1 MDDIVI
7 KGVKTHNL
15 KNIDLVLPR
24 GKMIVF
30 TGLSGS
36 GKSSLAFDTL
46 YAEGQRRYVESLS
59 TYARQFLELM
69 PRPDVESIY
78 GLSPA
83 IAIDQKGV
91 GHNPRSTVGTVTEI
105 ADYLRLLMA
114 RLGVPYCPTHHVALR
129 MDSIASIVD
138 QILELPAD
146 TRIMVV
152 AQVAINKVGDFSLYF
167 TDALAKGYSRFRI
180 DGKAETLSEVKSLD
194 DGKPHSVEVVVDRLK
209 AQRDNRTR
217 LSESCQT
224 ASTLSDSR
232 IIVRGW
238 DDPKIEM
245 SFSTRYS
252 CPQCDFTVGK
262 LEPAMFSPNSPS
274 GCCPACQGTGKGSAF
289 DLKKIVSMPMLS
301 LESGAIQGWDARNA
315 KNYKRLKLL
324 SAATGVSLVTP
335 WHLLPEDSK
344 KCVLW
349 GNDQSRNLTPPFIGV
364 FNEITA
370 LWDNPATSDYLR
382 EGLKGFRSEVDC
394 PKCHGARLRPEATCV
409 YVGDGEARY
418 TITDLGKL
426 SIKELE
432 EVFKTL
438 VFSPSRKDIA
448 ERVCGEICNR
458 LLFLCRVGLGYLS
471 LDRRTDSL
479 SGGEAQRTRLAGQIG
494 SGLTGVM
501 YVLDEPSIGLHQ
513 RDNDKLLE
521 SLKELRDLGN
531 TLIVVEHDEDAIR
544 SADFVVDLGPGA
556 GELGGEV
563 MAMGTPEEIMHN
575 PRSLTGQYLS
585 GAKRIAVPTRNES
598 KPAEWLSLCGAT
610 GHNLKAVDLRLP
622 LGKMVTVSGVS
633 GSGKSSL
640 VIDTLYA
647 ALQAKLN
654 GAKTDPLPFASLDN
668 VEALDKVVMV
678 DQTPIGRT
686 PRSNP
691 ATYTGLFTMIRE
703 VFGQT
708 QIARERGYT
717 AGRFSF
723 NVKGGRCEACQ
734 GDGLVKMEM
743 HFLPDVYVPCETCH
757 GKRYNRE
764 TLEVKY
770 KGLDISEVL
779 NLTVSQAL
787 EVFESYPRILRIL
800 KALEAVG
807 LGYIRLGQ
815 SATTFSGGEAQRV
828 KLATELA
835 RPDTGR
841 TLFILDEP
849 TTGLHFED
857 IAQLLGVLR
866 RLVKL
871 GNTIL
876 VIEHNLDMIRASDW
890 VIDMGPDGGDA
901 GGEILFEGVPQDLAT
916 SKGSSATAPYLRR
929 LVAQD
934 KKRQKEQK
942 EKSKG

>member
-1 MDDIVI
+1 M
-7 KGVKTHNL
+7 
-15 KNIDLVLPR
+15 
-24 GKMIVF
+24 
-30 TGLSGS
+30 
-36 GKSSLAFDTL
+36 
-46 YAEGQRRYVESLS
+46 
-59 TYARQFLELM
+59 
-69 PRPDVESIY
+69 
-78 GLSPA
+78 
-83 IAIDQKGV
+83 
-91 GHNPRSTVGTVTEI
+91 
-105 ADYLRLLMA
+105 
-114 RLGVPYCPTHHVALR
+114 
-129 MDSIASIVD
+129 
-138 QILELPAD
+138 
-146 TRIMVV
+146 
-152 AQVAINKVGDFSLYF
+152 
-167 TDALAKGYSRFRI
+167 
-180 DGKAETLSEVKSLD
+180 
-194 DGKPHSVEVVVDRLK
+194 
-209 AQRDNRTR
+209 
-217 LSESCQT
+217 
-224 ASTLSDSR
+224 
-232 IIVRGW
+232 
-238 DDPKIEM
+238 
-245 SFSTRYS
+245 
-252 CPQCDFTVGK
+252 
-262 LEPAMFSPNSPS
+262 
-274 GCCPACQGTGKGSAF
+274 
-289 DLKKIVSMPMLS
+289 
-301 LESGAIQGWDARNA
+301 
-315 KNYKRLKLL
+315 
-324 SAATGVSLVTP
+324 
-335 WHLLPEDSK
+335 
-344 KCVLW
+344 
-349 GNDQSRNLTPPFIGV
+349 
-364 FNEITA
+364 
-370 LWDNPATSDYLR
+370 
-382 EGLKGFRSEVDC
+382 
-394 PKCHGARLRPEATCV
+394 
-409 YVGDGEARY
+409 
-418 TITDLGKL
+418 
-426 SIKELE
+426 
-432 EVFKTL
+432 
-438 VFSPSRKDIA
+438 
-448 ERVCGEICNR
+448 
-458 LLFLCRVGLGYLS
+458 
-471 LDRRTDSL
+471 
-479 SGGEAQRTRLAGQIG
+479 
-494 SGLTGVM
+494 
-501 YVLDEPSIGLHQ
+501 
-513 RDNDKLLE
+513 
-521 SLKELRDLGN
+521 
-531 TLIVVEHDEDAIR
+531 
-544 SADFVVDLGPGA
+544 
-556 GELGGEV
+556 
-563 MAMGTPEEIMHN
+563 
-575 PRSLTGQYLS
+575 
-585 GAKRIAVPTRNES
+585 
-598 KPAEWLSLCGAT
+598 
-610 GHNLKAVDLRLP
+610 
-622 LGKMVTVSGVS
+622 
-633 GSGKSSL
+633 
-640 VIDTLYA
+640 LYA

-743 HFLPDVYVPCETCH
+743 HFLPDVDVPCETCH

-916 SKGSSATAPYLRR
+916 SKGGSATAPYLRR

>member
-1 MDDIVI
+1 M
-7 KGVKTHNL
+7 
-15 KNIDLVLPR
+15 
-24 GKMIVF
+24 
-30 TGLSGS
+30 
-36 GKSSLAFDTL
+36 
-46 YAEGQRRYVESLS
+46 
-59 TYARQFLELM
+59 
-69 PRPDVESIY
+69 
-78 GLSPA
+78 
-83 IAIDQKGV
+83 
-91 GHNPRSTVGTVTEI
+91 
-105 ADYLRLLMA
+105 
-114 RLGVPYCPTHHVALR
+114 
-129 MDSIASIVD
+129 
-138 QILELPAD
+138 
-146 TRIMVV
+146 
-152 AQVAINKVGDFSLYF
+152 
-167 TDALAKGYSRFRI
+167 
-180 DGKAETLSEVKSLD
+180 
-194 DGKPHSVEVVVDRLK
+194 
-209 AQRDNRTR
+209 
-217 LSESCQT
+217 
-224 ASTLSDSR
+224 
-232 IIVRGW
+232 
-238 DDPKIEM
+238 
-245 SFSTRYS
+245 
-252 CPQCDFTVGK
+252 
-262 LEPAMFSPNSPS
+262 
-274 GCCPACQGTGKGSAF
+274 
-289 DLKKIVSMPMLS
+289 
-301 LESGAIQGWDARNA
+301 
-315 KNYKRLKLL
+315 
-324 SAATGVSLVTP
+324 
-335 WHLLPEDSK
+335 
-344 KCVLW
+344 
-349 GNDQSRNLTPPFIGV
+349 
-364 FNEITA
+364 
-370 LWDNPATSDYLR
+370 
-382 EGLKGFRSEVDC
+382 
-394 PKCHGARLRPEATCV
+394 
-409 YVGDGEARY
+409 
-418 TITDLGKL
+418 
-426 SIKELE
+426 
-432 EVFKTL
+432 
-438 VFSPSRKDIA
+438 
-448 ERVCGEICNR
+448 
-458 LLFLCRVGLGYLS
+458 
-471 LDRRTDSL
+471 
-479 SGGEAQRTRLAGQIG
+479 
-494 SGLTGVM
+494 
-501 YVLDEPSIGLHQ
+501 
-513 RDNDKLLE
+513 
-521 SLKELRDLGN
+521 
-531 TLIVVEHDEDAIR
+531 IVVEHDEDAIR

-916 SKGSSATAPYLRR
+916 SKGGSATAPYLRR